1 MNPPSRAASQED
13 LWALWSLCLTS
24 LEKYFSETPPDRV
37 SAAYL
42 NTARQF
48 LKDNGIA
55 IDALALADVRRGVE
69 ELRALSLPF
78 TEKKN

>member
-1 MNPPSRAASQED
+1 MSKAASQED
-13 LWALWSLCLTS
+13 LWALHALVLDS
-24 LEKYFSETPPDRV
+24 LEACFRDTPERV

-48 LKDNGIA
+48 LKDNNIA

-78 TEKKN
+78 IHPEKKDQ